1 MSATCLAPVRQI
13 IRTRESRRWFV
24 LVHAIERVAAGGM
37 LIVLAPALLL
47 LALLIWA
54 ISRRP
59 PLVAHLRVGQDGRP
73 LWVLKFRTMW
83 GERSSLIGQKRGLL
97 RTRGA
102 GDRFWSPVLHGP
114 AGRPRKTMACP
125 SSAAF
130 KCTQLARLFR
140 DKYLVEYV
148 EERACPVK
156 LAGDTRVTSR
166 FARFCRRHSIDELPQ
181 LIHVLC
187 GQMSLVGPR
196 PITAVELQEHY
207 GEYAAEVLAVRPGL
221 TGLWQI
227 MGRNRLSYRQR
238 LRLDLFLVRHCR
250 GRLYL
255 RVFLRSIPRVVTG
268 KDAW

>member
-13 IRTRESRRWFV
+13 IRASETPRWFV
-24 LVHAIERVAAGGM
+24 LVHAVERVAVGA
-37 LIVLAPALLL
+37 LLLLLAPALVL

-83 GERSSLIGQKRGLL
+83 GSGPRRL
-97 RTRGA
+97 R
-102 GDRFWSPVLHGP
+102 
-114 AGRPRKTMACP
+114 
-125 SSAAF
+125 
-130 KCTQLARLFR
+130 
-140 DKYLVEYV
+140 LVECIT
-148 EERACPVK
+148 ERACPVK
-156 LAGDTRVTSR
+156 SASDPRVTSR
-166 FARFCRRHSIDELPQ
+166 FAQFLRRHSIDELPQ
-181 LIHVLC
+181 LIHVAR

-196 PITAVELQEHY
+196 PITAVELREHY
-207 GEYAAEVLAVRPGL
+207 GEYAAEILAARPGL

-250 GRLYL
+250 ARLYL
-255 RVFLRSIPRVVTG
+255 RVFLRSIPRVLSG